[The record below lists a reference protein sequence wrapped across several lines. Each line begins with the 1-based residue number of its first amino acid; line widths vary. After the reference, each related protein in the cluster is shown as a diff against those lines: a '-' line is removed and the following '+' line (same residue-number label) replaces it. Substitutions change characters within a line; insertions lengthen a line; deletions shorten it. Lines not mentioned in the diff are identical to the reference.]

1 MEKIRLITDAA
12 SDISVEYEKELDIR
26 VLPFQVVIGEKSY
39 TSRVD
44 FDNEGFFK
52 LMEQFDDIPKT
63 SQITPYEFQKVYE
76 EEAKAG
82 YTDIFVVLINANGSS
97 TYGNSVMAKDAFF
110 DAHPEYEG
118 KVRIYNFDSKGYSAM
133 YGMPLM
139 EAARMRDE
147 GKSAGSIA
155 AYMENALKHR
165 RIYFGMFSLFYAGKS
180 GRIPTAAAF
189 VGDKLKL
196 KPVMK
201 ICNGAITT
209 GAKVRGEGKLIG
221 KVVDMCLADIEPG
234 SPYEIIYGNDIE
246 AMEEF
251 RDQLKERLGY
261 EPSGYYQIGVAIAV
275 NCGPKAVGVSFNT
288 KKE

>member
-1 MEKIRLITDAA
+1 MEKIRLITDSA
-12 SDISVEYEKELDIR
+12 SDISAELEKELDIR
-26 VLPFQVVIGEKSY
+26 ILPFQVVIGEKSY

-44 FDNEGFFK
+44 FDNESFFK
-52 LMEQFDDIPKT
+52 LMEQFDEIPKT
-63 SQITPYEFQKVYE
+63 SQITPYEFQKIYE
-76 EEAKAG
+76 QEAKAG
-82 YTDIFVVLINANGSS
+82 YTHIFVVLINANGSS

-118 KVRIYNFDSKGYSAM
+118 KVKIYNFDSRGYSAM
-133 YGMPLM
+133 YGMPM
-139 EAARMRDE
+139 VEAARMRDAGE
-147 GKSAGSIA
+147 SAESIA
-155 AYMENALKHR
+155 DYIGNVLKHR
-165 RIYFGMFSLFYAGKS
+165 RIYFGMFSLYYAGRS
-180 GRIPTAAAF
+180 GRIPSAAAF

-201 ICNGAITT
+201 IYDGAITT
-209 GAKVRGEGKLIG
+209 GAKVRGEGKLVG

-251 RDQLKERLGY
+251 RDQLMERLGY
-261 EPSGYYQIGVAIAV
+261 APSGYYQIGAAVAV